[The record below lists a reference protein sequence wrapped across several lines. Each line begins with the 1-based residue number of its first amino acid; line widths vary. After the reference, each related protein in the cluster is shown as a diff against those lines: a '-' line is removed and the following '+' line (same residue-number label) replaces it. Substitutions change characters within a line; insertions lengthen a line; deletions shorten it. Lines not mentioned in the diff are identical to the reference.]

1 VYPLPEKAS
10 RDVIIGEML
19 RDKNLVPL
27 SRQHQHALALCVRIN
42 RASLATPS
50 ELKAWQSEITQ
61 HFEQEIQY
69 HFAAEEAH
77 LFPAARHVSEL
88 SPLLDELVAEH
99 AELRDYFARASGGAL
114 DRAELR
120 AFVEKLSSHIRKEE
134 RQLFEGM
141 QAKMGAEEL
150 LKIGARVEESLA
162 AAPQT
167 CIVPTE
173 SKLGGLGS

>member
-1 VYPLPEKAS
+1 
-10 RDVIIGEML
+10 ML

-50 ELKAWQSEITQ
+50 ELKAWQSEIEQ

-77 LFPAARHVSEL
+77 LFPAARRFSEL
-88 SPLLDELVAEH
+88 SPLVDELVAEH
-99 AELRDYFARASGGAL
+99 TELRNYFAGARNRALGPT
-114 DRAELR
+114 ELR
-120 AFVEKLSSHIRKEE
+120 AFVEKLSGHIRKEE

-141 QAKMGAEEL
+141 QATMGADEL
-150 LKIGARVEESLA
+150 LKLGLRVEEILS
-162 AAPQT
+162 AAPQI